1 MESSRHQA
9 DEAVPAAS
17 TPALVARAGY
27 AASMLVLAAVLILV
41 ALGIWLF
48 CLFEVLSTDEGDI
61 RHLPKFVWF
70 VIVLFGFDLGALA
83 WLLFGRPGGFVT
95 AGVTAWPPDYLLS
108 SEGDGDGP
116 AAERPEPAPMGP
128 DDDPEFLRRL
138 DRRLRGEDD

>member
-1 MESSRHQA
+1 
-9 DEAVPAAS
+9 
-17 TPALVARAGY
+17 
-27 AASMLVLAAVLILV
+27 MLVLAAVLVLV

-48 CLFEVLSTDEGDI
+48 CLFEVLSTDEGDT

-83 WLLFGRPGGFVT
+83 WLLFGRPIGFVT
-95 AGVTAWPPDYLLS
+95 ADVAAWPPDYLLS
-108 SEGDGDGP
+108 SDGDGDGQP
-116 AAERPEPAPMGP
+116 AERPEPAPRGP